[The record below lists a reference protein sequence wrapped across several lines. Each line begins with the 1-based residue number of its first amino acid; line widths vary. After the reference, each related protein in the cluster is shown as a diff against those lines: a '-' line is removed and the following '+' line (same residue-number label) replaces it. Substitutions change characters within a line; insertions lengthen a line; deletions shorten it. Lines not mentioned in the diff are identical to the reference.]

1 MTGSMTVWAG
11 MQLGALVLVL
21 CAVVRLL
28 WWWSLTPTERRAVG
42 LGRRVR
48 RRWGALAE
56 NLGLCYEDRSSEV
69 GHREEGRVICRPR
82 IRVRWDP
89 YGVVAAVATLPGVGI
104 EEYRKHARFIA
115 DAWGC
120 HAVRV
125 TRLHPGVVR
134 LRGLLV
140 DPLSEPYV
148 MRPDGAAVDLAGLH
162 VGRDEWGEEAT
173 ISLTDVSGITI
184 GGLPG
189 YGKTSL
195 VGHWFAQLAPSAA
208 VQFAILD
215 GKGGADY
222 ADLGD
227 RCFLRVDD
235 EMEEARGALRG
246 LYDLMRARQQAIRS
260 VRGTANVWR
269 DGPSEDWPLVVV
281 IVDESHTYVQT
292 GRKQFKEAAEENG
305 WHLEQLV
312 KKGRSVAMLTI
323 LVTQKQTADAIPTAV
338 RDVCQFSLSYAC
350 KTDDAAVA
358 ALGADIRNH
367 AEVSPVRL
375 VGREHVGVAVASL
388 PGRPGFTRIRTP
400 FVDEEHVA
408 ELARRTA
415 ALRRDPAHLLTGCTG
430 SSSTLRVL
438 TVGGDEGSA

>member
-1 MTGSMTVWAG
+1 MGSMSV
-11 MQLGALVLVL
+11 GAAVELVAAALAVGLVL
-21 CAVVRLL
+21 RLL
-28 WWWSLTPTERRAVG
+28 WWCALTEPERRAVR
-42 LGRRVR
+42 LRRRVR
-48 RRWGALAE
+48 REWVPLAH
-56 NLGLCYEDRSSEV
+56 NLGLCHQDRAPALAH
-69 GHREEGRVICRPR
+69 GGGARVIRVPR
-82 IRVRWDP
+82 IRVEWDP
-89 YGVVAAVATLPGVGI
+89 YGVVGAVPTVPGVGLD
-104 EEYRKHARFIA
+104 EYRKHARFIA

-125 TRLHPGVVR
+125 TRLCPGVVQ

-140 DPLSEPYV
+140 DPLGEAYEL
-148 MRPDGAAVDLAGLH
+148 RPDGAAADVGRLH
-162 VGRDEWGEEAT
+162 IGRDEWGEEVT
-173 ISLTDVSGITI
+173 ISLTEVSGITV

-195 VGHWFAQLAPSAA
+195 VGHWFAQLAPSPA
-208 VQFAILD
+208 VQFAVLD

-222 ADLGD
+222 AGLGD

-235 EMEEARGALRG
+235 DMEQAREALRS
-246 LYDLMRARQQAIRS
+246 LYDLLRARQGAIRA
-260 VRGTANVWR
+260 VRGTANAWR
-269 DGPSEDWPLVVV
+269 EGPSEDWPLVVV
-281 IVDESHTYVQT
+281 VVDESHTYVQT
-292 GRKQFKEAAEENG
+292 GRRQFKEAAEENA

-312 KKGRSVAMLTI
+312 KKGRSVAMLTVLI
-323 LVTQKQTADAIPTAV
+323 TQKQTGDAIPTAV

-400 FVDEEHVA
+400 YVAEEHVA
-408 ELARRTA
+408 EVARRTA
-415 ALRRDPAHLLTGCTG
+415 DLRRDPSALLDGCMAAA
-430 SSSTLRVL
+430 STLCVL
-438 TVGGDEGSA
+438 TVGGDEGSR

>member
-1 MTGSMTVWAG
+1 
-11 MQLGALVLVL
+11 
-21 CAVVRLL
+21 
-28 WWWSLTPTERRAVG
+28 
-42 LGRRVR
+42 
-48 RRWGALAE
+48 
-56 NLGLCYEDRSSEV
+56 
-69 GHREEGRVICRPR
+69 
-82 IRVRWDP
+82 
-89 YGVVAAVATLPGVGI
+89 
-104 EEYRKHARFIA
+104 
-115 DAWGC
+115 
-120 HAVRV
+120 
-125 TRLHPGVVR
+125 VR

-140 DPLSEPYV
+140 DPLGNAYEV
-148 MRPDGAAVDLAGLH
+148 RPDGGAADFGRLH
-162 VGRDEWGEEAT
+162 VGRDEWGEEVT
-173 ISLTDVSGITI
+173 ISLTEVSGITV

-195 VGHWFAQLAPSAA
+195 VGHWFAQLAPSPA
-208 VQFAILD
+208 VQFAVLD

-222 ADLGD
+222 ADLGE

-235 EMEEARGALRG
+235 DMEEAREALRG
-246 LYDLMRARQQAIRS
+246 LYDHLRARQGAIRA
-260 VRGTANVWR
+260 VRGTANAWR
-269 DGPSEDWPLVVV
+269 EGPSEDWPLVVV
-281 IVDESHTYVQT
+281 VVDESHTYVQT
-292 GRKQFKEAAEENG
+292 GRKQFKEAAEENA

-312 KKGRSVAMLTI
+312 KKGRSVAMLTVLI
-323 LVTQKQTADAIPTAV
+323 TQKQTSDAIPTAV

-400 FVDEEHVA
+400 YVAEEHVA

-415 ALRRDPAHLLTGCTG
+415 DLRRDPSALLAVCG
-430 SSSTLRVL
+430 SASSTLRVV